1 MLSADLHAPLRG
13 VLSART
19 FGLLPF
25 RGWLLCGLAAC
36 APKGAASDA
45 VDTDPGA
52 DTDRSDDTDPMP
64 DTDVP
69 DTDDTDPHSDIH
81 SDDAT
86 DDTDSTD
93 ETDPPAPSSSDLRNA
108 GPELTERTTGTLTT
122 TSGCDLA
129 WVRFRPQG
137 AGELPLVVLTHGL
150 QRTKEQMA
158 VWAEHLATWGLDVV
172 APSSCLADV
181 WNIDQE
187 TNGRDNIELA
197 TSLGAT
203 SVVYAGHSAGGLAS
217 WFAASLDART
227 IGLFGLDPV
236 DVGGRGVALSADITV
251 PTLGLWGDD
260 GTCNVWGSAPILL
273 AAVPASQRLRVVDA
287 DHCDFEQP
295 TGPVCTLA
303 CGRSPNTRFT
313 EVEIR
318 ATVRGMM
325 TAALRAQV
333 GLTPDADEWWKAGG
347 AWYDH
352 LLREGSIAP

>member
-1 MLSADLHAPLRG
+1 MLSADLAATCSRG
-13 VLSART
+13 RHGAMRR
-19 FGLLPF
+19 LLPF
-25 RGWLLCGLAAC
+25 RSWILVGVTAC
-36 APKGAASDA
+36 APTNPIDDK
-45 VDTDPGA
+45 VDTDLPA
-52 DTDRSDDTDPMP
+52 DTDTVPDTDLHTDDTDLHTD
-64 DTDVP
+64 DTDAH
-69 DTDDTDPHSDIH
+69 TDDTDP
-81 SDDAT
+81 
-86 DDTDSTD
+86 STD
-93 ETDPPAPSSSDLRNA
+93 ETDSTDDTDLPAPTSSDLRSA
-108 GPELTERTTGTLTT
+108 GPGATERTTGTLST
-122 TSGCDLA
+122 TSGCNLA

-187 TNGRDNIELA
+187 QNGRDNIELA
-197 TSLGAT
+197 TSLGAV

-217 WFAASLDART
+217 WFATSLDERT

-236 DVGGRGVALSADITV
+236 DVGGQGVALSADITV
-251 PTLGLWGDD
+251 PTFGLWGDD

-333 GLTPDADEWWKAGG
+333 GLTPNAEEWWTPGG
-347 AWYDH
+347 AWYDY
-352 LLREGSIAP
+352 LVSEGSIAP